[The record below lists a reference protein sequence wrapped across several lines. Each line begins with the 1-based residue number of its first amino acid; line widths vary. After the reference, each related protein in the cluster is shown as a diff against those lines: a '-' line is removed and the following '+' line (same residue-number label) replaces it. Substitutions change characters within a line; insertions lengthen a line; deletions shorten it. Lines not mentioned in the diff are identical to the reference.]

1 MDKNIIFF
9 NESQEMTE
17 QYNLYSNWWQFPN
30 LWKWSNDKMAAKK
43 LLYLLGRAAESASV
57 CFSRPPRLKVTLRAQ
72 TLDQIMFM
80 VILTWSTTEG

>member
-43 LLYLLGRAAESASV
+43 LSLSYFTCWEGLQSLPLYVFPGLPG
-57 CFSRPPRLKVTLRAQ
+57 
-72 TLDQIMFM
+72 
-80 VILTWSTTEG
+80 